1 MTETSDFVRETIDEL
16 LETQLRTD
24 APPEARQ
31 TIERLVAG
39 GYSQSEALTLVG
51 CALAREM
58 YEALGT
64 GTGLD
69 ERRYVEGLER
79 LPALTWGDDA

>member
-1 MTETSDFVRETIDEL
+1 MTETSDFVRETLDEL
-16 LETQLRTD
+16 LEDQLRTD
-24 APPEARQ
+24 TPPAVRL
-31 TIERLVAG
+31 TIERLVAN
-39 GYSQSEALTLVG
+39 GYSPAEALTLVG

-58 YEALGT
+58 YEALGA

-69 ERRYVEGLER
+69 ARRYVLGLER